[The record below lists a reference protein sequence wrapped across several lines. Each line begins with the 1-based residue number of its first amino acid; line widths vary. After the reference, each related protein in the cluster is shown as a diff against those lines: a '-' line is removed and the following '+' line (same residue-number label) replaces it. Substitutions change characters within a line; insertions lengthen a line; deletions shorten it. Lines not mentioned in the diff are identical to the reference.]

1 MRSRK
6 ATYRE
11 EQRIQA
17 SVQPIVPAG
26 NPLNSLFPPP
36 LRSGGNEKPM
46 IDPITYERY
55 SVPLEQKMFELE
67 ALLRDFLQAVQM
79 CSQSAG
85 QEFLREAEIL
95 GSELAGRPGDAA
107 LGAC

>member
-1 MRSRK
+1 
-6 ATYRE
+6 
-11 EQRIQA
+11 
-17 SVQPIVPAG
+17 
-26 NPLNSLFPPP
+26 
-36 LRSGGNEKPM
+36 M